1 MACCFILFFS
11 LTIYLQ
17 LLWISTELQVKAM
30 LMMMMMMIIMPST
43 HLLMWV
49 RGSCCWIKKI
59 LKQNWISMWGLDV
72 LFLVF
77 FQTGGVWSSRES
89 RARGIEG
96 REMACHLGMPRTAAF
111 EVDQNWGRVMR
122 GVGKHCSWPWRI
134 RLSGMKGRWQ
144 ATGKW
149 SPTQSVS
156 LFMITSFFFFFLM
169 CCSQQDTSSSAFN
182 GAQFSHNFSN

>member
-1 MACCFILFFS
+1 MSLLLRLFFS

-17 LLWISTELQVKAM
+17 LLWISTELRVKAM
-30 LMMMMMMIIMPST
+30 LMMMMIIMPST

-49 RGSCCWIKKI
+49 RESCCWIKKI
-59 LKQNWISMWGLDV
+59 LKQNWISMRGLDV

-96 REMACHLGMPRTAAF
+96 REMARHLGRLRTAAF

-122 GVGKHCSWPWRI
+122 GVGKHCSWPWRT

-156 LFMITSFFFFFLM
+156 LFMITSFFFFFFLM